1 MIQISEIKETKEK
14 SYTTKEY
21 LLSAIIMVVIGSLIF
36 AKPDS
41 VIKFI
46 SYILAGISIVYG
58 LARIV
63 SYIKI
68 DNSNND
74 IKYMLLASGIIFIVI
89 GILLIIFSGAIE
101 VIIRITLGIWLLF
114 SGINQLVFTIPKIRN
129 KSSYMIPLILSIIL
143 IICGLYMIVVAN
155 IIFKFIGL
163 ILLFYGILK
172 IVMYVYFSQKSSTKG
187 VSVKKGKT
195 KTVSSK
201 SVKNNKK
208 NKN

>member
-46 SYILAGISIVYG
+46 SYILAGISIVCG

-143 IICGLYMIVVAN
+143 IICGLYMIVVTN

-201 SVKNNKK
+201 SEKNNKK